1 MDQKCLEEKS
11 TSAFLA
17 CRALNGHVRL
27 ADVTFTRRVTEGI
40 SQALPIHCALV
51 VLPSR
56 SLRLLSLWTLLSSTF
71 IFSFHYFI
79 CLFICERRM
88 IRPNVLVRVRAIS
101 QREKSYNTEM
111 AVAFCSYTPF
121 MSKRIRF

>member
-1 MDQKCLEEKS
+1 MDQKCLEKKS

-40 SQALPIHCALV
+40 SQALPIIHCALV
-51 VLPSR
+51 VQ
-56 SLRLLSLWTLLSSTF
+56 SLRLLSLLLSSTV

>member
-40 SQALPIHCALV
+40 SQALPINPLRSRGP
-51 VLPSR
+51 PSQ
-56 SLRLLSLWTLLSSTF
+56 SLRLLF
-71 IFSFHYFI
+71 AFVHFYFSFHYFI

>member
-40 SQALPIHCALV
+40 SQALPIN
-51 VLPSR
+51 
-56 SLRLLSLWTLLSSTF
+56 SLRSRGPPLP
-71 IFSFHYFI
+71 IF
-79 CLFICERRM
+79 
-88 IRPNVLVRVRAIS
+88 
-101 QREKSYNTEM
+101 
-111 AVAFCSYTPF
+111 AVAFLVDVAFVHFYFFFSLFYLF
-121 MSKRIRF
+121 IYL